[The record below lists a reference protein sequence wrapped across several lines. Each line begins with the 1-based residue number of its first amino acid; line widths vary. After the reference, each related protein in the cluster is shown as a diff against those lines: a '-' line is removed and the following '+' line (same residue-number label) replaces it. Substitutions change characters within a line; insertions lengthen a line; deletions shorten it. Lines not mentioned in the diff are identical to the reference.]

1 MQVRFLA
8 VRLIRYGVVGAF
20 IGGGGLFAIE
30 IDSQQARKNGNGH
43 QDVNIK
49 FRSFFGLCGGQA
61 RAGECIPA
69 FRASVRCLASKVA
82 NESSPDRSWLP
93 TLRPVFTHRFLRRAS
108 PDRDRHGQMI
118 VPRGG
123 GSRSPL
129 EC

>member
-49 FRSFFGLCGGQA
+49 FRSFFRLMRRSGQ
-61 RAGECIPA
+61 
-69 FRASVRCLASKVA
+69 
-82 NESSPDRSWLP
+82 
-93 TLRPVFTHRFLRRAS
+93 
-108 PDRDRHGQMI
+108 
-118 VPRGG
+118 GG
-123 GSRSPL
+123 GVHPGVSGQRALPGIEGGERVVSR
-129 EC
+129 